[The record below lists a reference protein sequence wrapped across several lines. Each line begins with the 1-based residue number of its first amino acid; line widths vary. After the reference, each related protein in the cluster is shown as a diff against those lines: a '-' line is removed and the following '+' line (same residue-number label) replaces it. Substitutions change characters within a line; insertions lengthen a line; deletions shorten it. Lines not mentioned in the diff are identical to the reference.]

1 MLATNSAKCARVD
14 MMKTNQLG
22 QQGDLMREQV
32 IRRLEKL
39 RETRQAKLIKPLSLP
54 DGTLKS
60 KRGGKRL
67 RSMKQKL
74 MMTDLRK
81 L

>member
-1 MLATNSAKCARVD
+1 M
-14 MMKTNQLG
+14 
-22 QQGDLMREQV
+22 
-32 IRRLEKL
+32 
-39 RETRQAKLIKPLSLP
+39 KPLSLP
-54 DGTLKS
+54 DGTMKS

-81 L
+81 LQNRIGMDEKNADYYLTDNVQSEKMSKVRLKINSKNKL